1 MHFLN
6 EETQFEF
13 NPKTQ
18 ILNLRPFTST
28 PTRLAF
34 ITWPNIVIYY
44 HLGISFAI
52 VLTQNLHRLRMK
64 PFMEIDASTI
74 TQIKSA
80 RGTKIHAKMEGN
92 AGIMFCL
99 HTYLTKVEL
108 TSNPASRH
116 ALWHKFSILF
126 PGNIIFEFWNYF
138 FMIFSDKMSLRYYYW
153 ILL

>member
-18 ILNLRPFTST
+18 IWNLRPFTST

-99 HTYLTKVEL
+99 HIWLKLNLLQIRHHGTHYDTNSQSCFQATSYLNFE
-108 TSNPASRH
+108 
-116 ALWHKFSILF
+116 
-126 PGNIIFEFWNYF
+126 IIFLWF
-138 FMIFSDKMSLRYYYW
+138 FQTKW
-153 ILL
+153 V